1 MAPQATLVDPTSPVQ
16 SSAFSTLAPA
26 NADHKPFIPVALLI
40 FLGLCLAYTFSYV
53 LYRIV
58 MSRRRESEDDIP
70 DSPDRGVSQFMN
82 GARLTLNFGHNHKS
96 TPLTLAELPDMREE
110 EKPLTDTSH
119 PTHSEI
125 PMSSPA
131 ESSSTPFIILMP
143 SFTTHHDRELA
154 SATEAHASI
163 PAPAPAHQP
172 FSQRVAAKVKF
183 LSRDRAEA
191 IALDPKLA
199 PVQGPLRP
207 LSMVPSPSR
216 QKRTTLLGLGLQH
229 PRGHGGGLDIDSR
242 AQ

>member
-1 MAPQATLVDPTSPVQ
+1 MDDSLYLSNPQTL
-16 SSAFSTLAPA
+16 
-26 NADHKPFIPVALLI
+26 
-40 FLGLCLAYTFSYV
+40 
-53 LYRIV
+53 
-58 MSRRRESEDDIP
+58 
-70 DSPDRGVSQFMN
+70 
-82 GARLTLNFGHNHKS
+82 
-96 TPLTLAELPDMREE
+96 EE

-131 ESSSTPFIILMP
+131 ESSSTPFIILLP
-143 SFTTHHDRELA
+143 SFTTHPNRELGETHLQEQD
-154 SATEAHASI
+154 ATEAHASI

-216 QKRTTLLGLGLQH
+216 KKRTTLLGLGLQH
-229 PRGHGGGLDIDSR
+229 PRGHGGDLEIDSR